1 MSSGSPE
8 DLTRTSSGDV
18 LHLTVLGP
26 SGERRLVRVDRSP
39 FRIGRLPDR
48 ELTLKD
54 SRVSRNHAQILL
66 EDEQY
71 FIEDCESRHGV
82 FVNGRKTDRTLLK
95 PRDRIGFGIEE
106 SYELIVG
113 KDELRDPS
121 GYATPLLEKVAKM
134 PAVEGAGNLSRLSAV
149 IDVARALESS
159 GSVDDVLAA
168 AVDAALSVTGADRGF
183 LMLKDDSGE
192 LQIRVARDDSGAELS
207 DDDLRV
213 PRTVLREALDHRS
226 DLFAMSFDP
235 NVDAAESDAG
245 QTVVAL
251 ELRSVLCVPL
261 VRIRLG
267 DQAET
272 SMLSTAKD
280 TLGVLYMDSRQIA
293 RNLAEGAQEV
303 LQTLGIEISTVLEN
317 ARLLEQERKKHS
329 LDQELQIAREIQQGL
344 LPPSLPNGGWLAAAG
359 SSEACF
365 QVGGDY
371 FDVMPLDHDH
381 WGAVLVDV
389 SGKGVSAA
397 LLTSLLQGAFFSA
410 ASASVSLSA
419 VVERVNR
426 YVCERSRH
434 ARFATAFYAVVDRQ
448 GGLRW
453 VNAGHCAGL
462 IARGDGAIERLEP
475 SSTPIGLFED
485 ADFPEQRHTLEPGD
499 RLVLFSDGVSE
510 AANFENE
517 RFEEDRLER
526 ALTARRNLSA
536 DALHK
541 ALLDEIQAFTKG
553 AEQADD
559 LTLLVLAYDG

>member
-8 DLTRTSSGDV
+8 ALARTAGGDV
-18 LHLTVLGP
+18 LYLTVVGP
-26 SGERRLVRVDRSP
+26 AGERRQVRVDRSP

-66 EDEQY
+66 EDDEY
-71 FIEDCESRHGV
+71 YVEDCESRHGV
-82 FVNGRKTDRTLLK
+82 FVNGRKTARTRLK
-95 PRDRIGFGIEE
+95 PRDRIEFGIDD
-106 SYELIVG
+106 SYQLLVG
-113 KDELRDPS
+113 KDQP
-121 GYATPLLEKVAKM
+121 GPGTPLLEKVAKM
-134 PAVEGAGNLSRLSAV
+134 QSGEGTGNLSRLSAV

-159 GSVDDVLAA
+159 GSVDDVLSA
-168 AVDAALSVTGADRGF
+168 AVDAALSITGADRGF
-183 LMLKDDSGE
+183 LMLKNPAGE
-192 LQIRVARDDSGAELS
+192 LRIRVARDDMGSALS
-207 DDDLRV
+207 DEDLRV
-213 PRTVLREALDHRS
+213 PRQVLAEALDHRS

-235 NVDAAESDAG
+235 NVDAAQADAG

-251 ELRSVLCVPL
+251 ELRSVVCVPL

-280 TLGVLYMDSRQIA
+280 TLGLLYMDSRQIA
-293 RNLAEGAQEV
+293 RNLAEGNQEV

-317 ARLLEQERKKHS
+317 ARLLEEERKKHS
-329 LDQELQIAREIQQGL
+329 MEQELQIAREIQQGL
-344 LPPSLPNGGWLAAAG
+344 LPPSLPSVGWLTAAG

-371 FDVMPLDHDH
+371 FDVMPLDADH

-410 ASASVSLSA
+410 AGATVSLSA

-434 ARFATAFYAVVDRQ
+434 ARFATAFYAILDRD

-462 IARGDGAIERLEP
+462 LAREDGKLERLEP
-475 SSTPIGLFED
+475 TSTPIGLFED
-485 ADFPEQRHTLEPGD
+485 ADFPETRHTLLAGD

-510 AANFENE
+510 AANFQNE
-517 RFEEDRLER
+517 RFEEERLEKALIERRSLGADDLHR
-526 ALTARRNLSA
+526 ALLA
-536 DALHK
+536 
-541 ALLDEIQAFTKG
+541 EISDFTQG

-559 LTLLVLAYDG
+559 LTLLVLGYDG

>member
-8 DLTRTSSGDV
+8 ALARTAGGDV
-18 LHLTVLGP
+18 LYLTVVGP
-26 SGERRLVRVDRSP
+26 AGERRQVRVDRSP

-66 EDEQY
+66 EDDEY
-71 FIEDCESRHGV
+71 YVEDCESRHGV
-82 FVNGRKTDRTLLK
+82 FVNGRKTARARLK
-95 PRDRIGFGIEE
+95 PRDRIEFGIDD
-106 SYELIVG
+106 SYQLLVG
-113 KDELRDPS
+113 KDQP
-121 GYATPLLEKVAKM
+121 GPGTPLLEKVAKM
-134 PAVEGAGNLSRLSAV
+134 QSGEGTGNLSRLSAV

-159 GSVDDVLAA
+159 GSVDDVLSA
-168 AVDAALSVTGADRGF
+168 AVDAALSITGADRGF
-183 LMLKDDSGE
+183 LMLKDPAGE
-192 LQIRVARDDSGAELS
+192 LRIRVARDDMGSALS
-207 DDDLRV
+207 DEDLRV
-213 PRTVLREALDHRS
+213 PRKVLAEALDHRS

-235 NVDAAESDAG
+235 NVDAAQADAG

-251 ELRSVLCVPL
+251 ELRSVVCVPL

-280 TLGVLYMDSRQIA
+280 TLGLLYMDSRQIA
-293 RNLAEGAQEV
+293 RNLAEGNQEV

-317 ARLLEQERKKHS
+317 ARLLEEERKKHS
-329 LDQELQIAREIQQGL
+329 MEQELQIAREIQQGL
-344 LPPSLPNGGWLAAAG
+344 LPPSLPSVGWLTAAG

-371 FDVMPLDHDH
+371 FDVMPLDADH

-410 ASASVSLSA
+410 AGATVSLSA

-434 ARFATAFYAVVDRQ
+434 ARFATAFYAILDRD

-462 IARGDGAIERLEP
+462 LAREDGKLERLEP
-475 SSTPIGLFED
+475 TSTPIGLFED
-485 ADFPEQRHTLEPGD
+485 ADFPEKRHTLRAGD

-510 AANFENE
+510 AANFQNE
-517 RFEEDRLER
+517 RFEEERLEEALIERRSLGADDLHR
-526 ALTARRNLSA
+526 ALLA
-536 DALHK
+536 
-541 ALLDEIQAFTKG
+541 EISDFTQG

-559 LTLLVLAYDG
+559 LTLLVLGYDG